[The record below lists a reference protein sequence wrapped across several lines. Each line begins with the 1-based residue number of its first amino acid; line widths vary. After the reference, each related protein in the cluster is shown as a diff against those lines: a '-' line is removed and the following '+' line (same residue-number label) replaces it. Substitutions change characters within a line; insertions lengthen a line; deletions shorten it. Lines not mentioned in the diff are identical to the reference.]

1 MDLVSAFGLLLGGM
15 AIVLGQYLEGGHL
28 ASLVQPTAALI
39 VFGGTAGATLLSVP
53 GHDLGRGLRMIGLV
67 FRKRPDR
74 KRALIKSFVQ
84 FAEIARK
91 DGIIALEARVDKHPD
106 ALFRRAM
113 QCIVDGVSTQALQ
126 EILTT
131 DVETRSEKNRAAAQ
145 IFEVAGGYA
154 PTMGILGAVLGL
166 VQVMENLND
175 PSALGSGIAV
185 AFVATIYGVGLAN
198 IVLLPFASKL
208 RRLTE
213 EEEVCEEMVIQGAL
227 AIEDG
232 QNPRAVRDRL
242 DSYLAS

>member
-1 MDLVSAFGLLLGGM
+1 MDFVSVFGLLLGGL
-15 AIVLGQYLEGGHL
+15 AIILGQFLEGGHIT
-28 ASLVQPTAALI
+28 SIVQPTAALI
-39 VFGGTAGATLLSVP
+39 VLGGTAGATLLSVT
-53 GHDLGRGLRMIGLV
+53 GHDVGRGLRMIGLV
-67 FRKRPDR
+67 FQKRPDR

-91 DGIIALEARVDKHPD
+91 DGIIALETRIDRHPD
-106 ALFRRAM
+106 VAFRHAM
-113 QCIVDGVSTQALQ
+113 QCIVDGIPTQTLQ

-131 DVETRSEKNRAAAQ
+131 NIEIRSDKNRAAAQ

-175 PSALGSGIAV
+175 PSALGDGIAV

-198 IVLLPFASKL
+198 IILLPFASKL
-208 RRLTE
+208 RRIAE

-227 AIEDG
+227 AIEGG